1 MPSASRHLIRLAL
14 LAICGSLL
22 LGAASGC
29 STTQEKAAHAKAR
42 ADHILAARAKRQQ
55 ARKHGDHG
63 SKGKQGD
70 DKPAERPQKGGGAD
84 E

>member
-1 MPSASRHLIRLAL
+1 VPSVSRHLARLAP
-14 LAICGSLL
+14 LAVCGSLL

-42 ADHILAARAKRQQ
+42 ADHIFEARAARQ
-55 ARKHGDHG
+55 RKKNVDGPKNRAIG
-63 SKGKQGD
+63 GKSAHQR
-70 DKPAERPQKGGGAD
+70 EKGGTH